1 MTSDHT
7 TSAVEAPGEAASAS
21 NRSEGHTA
29 LIRTMALAGG
39 LGATAVVLIATDIRF
54 MTAPNPG
61 WLPWWLLAILFAL
74 AEVLVFHIE
83 VRRDAITF
91 SLSEL
96 PLTLALLFAS
106 PIALLVGRLIG
117 EAAILTLRER
127 QQPRKILTN
136 LAVFLA
142 ETTTALVVFH
152 ALPGS
157 HDIHS
162 AGTWVAA
169 VIAVAAAD
177 ALSLSAIITVMRW
190 HGAPVEPK
198 QFLLT
203 NGITAV
209 TNTTL
214 AVMAAMLLDTNPAS
228 VGLLLVLTAIVVIA
242 YRGYSALSRRHS
254 SLALLYDFT
263 RMVSGS
269 NSPDEVLASMLK
281 ETKRLLRAD
290 SAAIVCVG
298 DTNPISLWLG
308 LDGDVAHQR
317 VLPVDRLRQL
327 VSAGGAVVI
336 DRNDR
341 DLERCAIV
349 EMLGVTDCIVAP
361 LVDATGPIG
370 VLLVADRE
378 TAVSTFDADDG
389 RVFETLAIHAGM
401 ALENERLI
409 DRLHEHAQQREYQ
422 ALHDPLTELPNRAN
436 FLQRLSE
443 TITNAHAR
451 THVLGVGLLD
461 LDHFK
466 EVNDT
471 LGHHH
476 GDLLLR
482 EVAIRLRAALPPTI
496 TLARLGGDEFAV
508 FTQCDTSAAELMA
521 LGNTIQRSFTDP
533 FAVDGF
539 GLEIG
544 VSTGF
549 ALFPDHG
556 ADPSTLLQRA
566 DVAMYDAKASSTN
579 HIEIYDPTRDAN
591 SPRRLSLA
599 TDLRTAIEAHELVLH
614 YQPKARMSDRR
625 VHGVEGLVRWRHP
638 LYGSVPPDDF
648 VPLAERTG
656 LIHPFTNFVLGQ
668 GVEQLRDW
676 TDVGLDLGVSL
687 NLSMRNLQDRSLPA
701 HVEAVIALA
710 GVDPRKVTFEVTET
724 SMMAEPD
731 KVLRVL
737 QALADLGVR
746 LSVDDFGTGHSS
758 LAYLQ
763 RLPVHEVKIDKS
775 FILPMCTDRDA
786 RAIVQSIIQ
795 LAHNLEL
802 NVVAEGIEDERT
814 WNELLHLGC
823 DDGQGYYLSRPASA
837 VDLVTWLDTA
847 KWASPYVAFS
857 ASANGL
863 HDGLELAERV
873 SGVRRGGRLAR

>member
-1 MTSDHT
+1 MSSDHT
-7 TSAVEAPGEAASAS
+7 TKRPPS
-21 NRSEGHTA
+21 NGHGA
-29 LIRTMALAGG
+29 LIRTMALAATLGG
-39 LGATAVVLIATDIRF
+39 AAVVLITTNVRF
-54 MTAPNPG
+54 MHAPNHG
-61 WLPWWLLAILFAL
+61 WLPWWLLAACFGL

-106 PIALLVGRLIG
+106 PMALVVGRLVG
-117 EAAILTLRER
+117 EAAVLTLRER
-127 QQPRKILTN
+127 QQPRKVLTN

-152 ALPGS
+152 ALPGR

-162 AGTWVAA
+162 AGTWAAA
-169 VIAVAAAD
+169 VVAVAAAD
-177 ALSLSAIITVMRW
+177 ALSLGAIIMVMRW

-198 QFLLT
+198 RFLLT

-214 AVMAAMLLDTNPAS
+214 AVMAAILLDTNPATAA
-228 VGLLLVLTAIVVIA
+228 LLLVLTAIVVIA

-254 SLALLYDFT
+254 SLELLYDFT

-269 NSPDEVLASMLK
+269 KSPDEVLASMLK

-290 SAAIVCVG
+290 AAAIVCVG
-298 DTNPISLWLG
+298 DPNPISLWLG

-317 VLPVDRLRQL
+317 LLPVEQLQRL
-327 VSAGGAVVI
+327 VCNGGAVVI
-336 DRNDR
+336 DRNER
-341 DLERCAIV
+341 DLECRAIV
-349 EMLGVTDCIVAP
+349 ELLGVTDCIVAP
-361 LVDATGPIG
+361 LVDATGSIG

-443 TITNAHAR
+443 TIAKAHAR
-451 THVLGVGLLD
+451 PYVLGVGLLD

-482 EVAIRLRAALPPTI
+482 EVAIRLRAALPPNI
-496 TLARLGGDEFAV
+496 TLARLGGDEFAL

-521 LGNTIQRSFTDP
+521 LGDTIQRSFADP
-533 FAVDGF
+533 FPVDGF

-549 ALFPDHG
+549 ALYPDHG
-556 ADPSTLLQRA
+556 HDPSTLLQRA

-579 HIEIYDPTRDAN
+579 RIEIYDPARDAN

-614 YQPKARMSDRR
+614 YQPIARMSDRR
-625 VHGVEGLVRWRHP
+625 VHGVEALVRWRHP
-638 LYGSVPPDDF
+638 LYGNVPPDDF

-656 LIHPFTNFVLGQ
+656 LIHPFTNFVVEQ
-668 GVEQLRDW
+668 GIEQLRAW
-676 TDVGLDLGVSL
+676 TGLGLDVGVSL
-687 NLSMRNLQDRSLPA
+687 NLSLRNLQDHSLPA
-701 HVEAVIALA
+701 QIEAVIAQG
-710 GVDPRKVTFEVTET
+710 GVDPSKITFEVTET
-724 SMMAEPD
+724 SMMAEPAR
-731 KVLRVL
+731 VLAVL
-737 QALADLGVR
+737 QALAGLGVR
-746 LSVDDFGTGHSS
+746 LSIDDFGTGQSS

-775 FILPMCTDRDA
+775 FILSLCVDRDA

-795 LAHNLEL
+795 FAHNLEL

-814 WNELLHLGC
+814 WTELLHLGC
-823 DDGQGYYLSRPASA
+823 DDGQGYYLSRPAA
-837 VDLVTWLDTA
+837 AGDFLDWLDATT
-847 KWASPYVAFS
+847 WASPAVALAGIAR
-857 ASANGL
+857 ASGL
-863 HDGLELAERV
+863 HDGLALAQRV
-873 SGVRRGGRLAR
+873 SGVRRGGRLTR